1 MTPIF
6 LDTVGLLAVW
16 DQDDQWHSAAVPV
29 YEQIVREGRPTVTTT
44 LVLYES
50 GNAAS
55 RSPFRANVNVLRSL
69 LAAEGKL
76 IEPTP
81 DEIEAGWA
89 NFVRGLAGS
98 AGIVDHISLVIMRR
112 LNISDAFTNDKHFTA
127 AGFVTMF

>member
-44 LVLYES
+44 LVLYEC

-98 AGIVDHISLVIMRR
+98 PESLITFR
-112 LNISDAFTNDKHFTA
+112 S
-127 AGFVTMF
+127 